1 MYIHT
6 QTEANGGGGGGI
18 RWIFPAAADHLLIFQ
33 VPFFKPTM
41 TMTTR
46 EITLSV
52 TIRYRLLLPCYF
64 ILLHPQIA
72 KEKKKRGKR
81 KKSCVPVLRW
91 KKPASRSLCCAA
103 RVVVVGGAAAA
114 AVGKVNKD
122 DVAEIRRQRERKRER
137 GKTEQS
143 NTTFGRGGGT
153 SQSRPGENQNRF
165 LSLKNKKWATGKDRW
180 RP

>member
-1 MYIHT
+1 MRKRISSGVVYIHT

-41 TMTTR
+41 TMTTG

-72 KEKKKRGKR
+72 KEKKKGEK
-81 KKSCVPVLRW
+81 
-91 KKPASRSLCCAA
+91 
-103 RVVVVGGAAAA
+103 
-114 AVGKVNKD
+114 
-122 DVAEIRRQRERKRER
+122 ERKVVSQFFDER
-137 GKTEQS
+137 
-143 NTTFGRGGGT
+143 
-153 SQSRPGENQNRF
+153 NQQVGASAALRV
-165 LSLKNKKWATGKDRW
+165 LLL
-180 RP
+180 